1 MINGDVKV
9 NNIKRAKLVARLV
22 ELKFVKMSDMPQIK
36 SSKANEILRKIQE
49 AAVKD
54 SDDAEDAEG
63 EVGEGGEGLREV
75 KAVEYDYLLTMRI
88 SNLTFEKVEKI
99 KGELVEKETQLTKM
113 QETTIEA
120 LWLSDLD
127 QFIEKLDQIEDKQ
140 EKDWAK
146 ADKLKKAPKQG
157 KLVGKKKK
165 NTEKN
170 NIKSEDN
177 AHNPFIDKVKGRKG
191 GKKAPK
197 GTKKGKDSDSDSAEE
212 PRVIKKLVKPRK
224 IKADTSADPNKA
236 PTEDSI
242 VIIEKKI
249 LPKKPETALE
259 KVFRENANKDSNNGD
274 NLLTRL
280 FKKHPDIIGATSS
293 DRNGTLS
300 VPFII
305 DDEQPIK
312 KVKTNEPKLRSKPI
326 KKLHY
331 DSDPDD
337 QSSDDDSSDDYRLM
351 GNGSGEGR
359 SIAVRASTSRVRESR
374 QKGTKNN
381 LMIMEESE
389 ESQNVGSDPSS
400 EEEFYL

>member
-1 MINGDVKV
+1 VINGEIKV
-9 NNIKRAKLVARLV
+9 NNVKKAKLVARLV

-54 SDDAEDAEG
+54 SDDAEDGDG

-88 SNLTFEKVEKI
+88 SSLTYEKVEKI

-113 QETTIEA
+113 QGTTIEA

-127 QFIEKLDQIEDKQ
+127 QFSEKLDAIEAKQ

-146 ADKLKKAPKQG
+146 VDKLKKAPKQG

-170 NIKSEDN
+170 KEKSDDN
-177 AHNPFIDKVKGRKG
+177 PHNPFIDKVKGRKG

-197 GTKKGKDSDSDSAEE
+197 GTKKGRDTDSDSAEE
-212 PRVIKKLVKPRK
+212 PRVIKKPVKPRK
-224 IKADTSADPNKA
+224 KKVETTTDPNKA
-236 PTEDSI
+236 PVEDSI
-242 VIIEKKI
+242 VIIEEKI
-249 LPKKPETALE
+249 PPKKPETALQ
-259 KVFRENANKDSNNGD
+259 KVFRENANKDNHNGD

-280 FKKHPDIIGATSS
+280 LKQHPDIIGATSS
-293 DRNGTLS
+293 DRNGTKS

-305 DDEQPIK
+305 DDEEPIK
-312 KVKTNEPKLRSKPI
+312 KVKTNEPKLRSKPT
-326 KKLHY
+326 KKLQY
-331 DSDPDD
+331 DLDSDN
-337 QSSDDDSSDDYRLM
+337 QSSDDQSSDDYRLM
-351 GNGSGEGR
+351 GNSGGQGR

-381 LMIMEESE
+381 LMIVEDSE
-389 ESQNVGSDPSS
+389 ESQNVGSDSS
-400 EEEFYL
+400 SGEEFYL